1 MFGEPLHPYSQLL
14 IASLPTLDHR
24 GDLQGIPG
32 LPPSL
37 LDPPRG
43 CPFHARCPK
52 AMKHCAT
59 VVPPMREA
67 RPEHW
72 VACHLYDA
80 AAARSP
86 ASVEG

>member
-1 MFGEPLHPYSQLL
+1 
-14 IASLPTLDHR
+14 
-24 GDLQGIPG
+24 
-32 LPPSL
+32 
-37 LDPPRG
+37 
-43 CPFHARCPK
+43 
-52 AMKHCAT
+52 MKHCAT

-86 ASVEG
+86 TSVAG